1 MWKREKAGRY
11 ERETRRDHGFDNIR
25 GLLIICVVFAHL
37 LEIRMPFSNGS
48 DIYRVIYSFHMPMFL
63 FLSGWFAKFDRA
75 KLIFGLFIPYL
86 LLQVAYIFFQ
96 RWLYG
101 TVVTMQ
107 FATPYWVLWFLLA
120 LFFYHLMIPL
130 YNVQTPWI
138 RLAALLGAFALSLI
152 AGYDPSVGYGMTLSR
167 FLVFQPWFML
177 GFYLRR
183 GEDKKMHWVIRIGI
197 VAALS
202 LCVVLLCRSEITNN
216 TLYGSYPYA
225 TLQYHAGIR
234 LFLGLMALLWILFFL
249 YVIKPL
255 VNVHISLLT
264 ELGKHTLPVFL
275 LHGFA
280 VKYIGFRHPQW
291 LESPI
296 AFIGIVAAIVLLL
309 GNPVVGTA
317 FRWLFPDQ
325 WIKKW
330 RHIKK
335 KETQQVTTGSE

>member
-1 MWKREKAGRY
+1 
-11 ERETRRDHGFDNIR
+11 
-25 GLLIICVVFAHL
+25 
-37 LEIRMPFSNGS
+37 MP
-48 DIYRVIYSFHMPMFL
+48 VFL
-63 FLSGWFAKFDRA
+63 FLSGWIAKFDRT

-86 LLQVAYIFFQ
+86 LLQTAYIFFQ

-101 TVVTMQ
+101 TAVTLQ

-120 LFFYHLMIPL
+120 LLFYHLLIPL
-130 YNVQTPWI
+130 YNVQIPWMQWG
-138 RLAALLGAFALSLI
+138 ALIGAFALSLA

-183 GEDKKMHWVIRIGI
+183 WEGRKIHWAIRVGI

-216 TLYGSYPYA
+216 MLYGSYPYA
-225 TLQYHAGIR
+225 TLQYHIGIR
-234 LFLGLMALLWILFFL
+234 LFLGVMALLWILFFL
-249 YVIKPL
+249 FVVKPL
-255 VNVHISLLT
+255 VNVRILVFT
-264 ELGKHTLPVFL
+264 EIGKHTLPIFL

-309 GNPVVGTA
+309 GNPVVGTV
-317 FRWLFPDQ
+317 FRWLFLDQ
-325 WIKKW
+325 WMKALRRFEKN
-330 RHIKK
+330 KPK
-335 KETQQVTTGSE
+335 QMAAEAE